1 MAEVTTL
8 HPEHQLDALT
18 VYLFGDRERIVETA
32 EDACRRL
39 VESVNAFFGTV
50 AFFISHW
57 PRGSFRIGCACG
69 WSLSLLLPADL
80 EAPLAECLARMLLH
94 YEIQHL
100 QEIQHIQ
107 EMQLLETQR

>member
-8 HPEHQLDALT
+8 PAEPQLDALT
-18 VYLFGDRERIVETA
+18 VYLFGDREGIIEMA
-32 EDACRRL
+32 EDACQRL
-39 VESVNAFFGTV
+39 VDSVNAFFGTE
-50 AFFISHW
+50 AFSISAW

-80 EAPLAECLARMLLH
+80 KAPLAQCLERIVLH

-100 QEIQHIQ
+100 EV
-107 EMQLLETQR
+107 LP